1 MGRLNEIVN
10 KKVTPG
16 DEICVIEEFMA
27 GHGAYEDDKGWVRSS
42 YIGVTVAD
50 MLARTV
56 AVKPYVRV
64 PELPRK
70 GEYVYGVVVHVKDE
84 YAVVRIISSATGKR
98 FRDYYTGIIHISQAS
113 DRFVRSL
120 FDAVREGDIVKAR
133 ALTTRIPVNLSIRE
147 PRTGVVAAFCS
158 RCGALLKYR
167 GGKLVCPE
175 CGNVEKRSVSA
186 EYGVLKGLI

>member
-1 MGRLNEIVN
+1 MGRLDEIVN
-10 KKVTPG
+10 KKVAPG

-27 GHGAYEDDKGWVRSS
+27 GPGAYEDERGWVRSS
-42 YIGVTVAD
+42 YVGVTAAD
-50 MLARTV
+50 VLARTV

-84 YAVVRIISSATGKR
+84 YAIVRILSSAGGRK

-113 DRFVRSL
+113 SRFVRSL

-147 PRTGVVAAFCS
+147 PRTGVIAAFCS
-158 RCGALLKYR
+158 KCGALLEYK
-167 GGKLVCPE
+167 GGKLVCPA
-175 CGNVEKRSVSA
+175 CGNAEKRSVST
-186 EYGVLKGLI
+186 EYGILKGLI